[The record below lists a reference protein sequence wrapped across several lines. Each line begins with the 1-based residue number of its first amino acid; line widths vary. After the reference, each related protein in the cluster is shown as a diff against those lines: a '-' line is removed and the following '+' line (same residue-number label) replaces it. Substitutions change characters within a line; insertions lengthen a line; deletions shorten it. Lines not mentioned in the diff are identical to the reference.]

1 MTRTYKTFK
10 DIQKFTVFVFS
21 RRVHHLKYFFM
32 SILPVQMK
40 EGESFSQNKLNQN
53 ELAIFHQVSEFNCY
67 MWFIVYNVQL
77 CVKTLDGVYLL
88 MYGDI

>member
-1 MTRTYKTFK
+1 
-10 DIQKFTVFVFS
+10 
-21 RRVHHLKYFFM
+21 
-32 SILPVQMK
+32 MK